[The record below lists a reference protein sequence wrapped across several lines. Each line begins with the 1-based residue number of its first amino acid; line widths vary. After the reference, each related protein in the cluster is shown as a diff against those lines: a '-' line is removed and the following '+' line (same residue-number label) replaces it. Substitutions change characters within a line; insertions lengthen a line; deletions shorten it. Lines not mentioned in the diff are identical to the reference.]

1 MSNWPAILVASI
13 AIFAQG
19 QGDVRPA
26 PSKKDP
32 VTVRGCLHGTSLKL
46 TDPIPLDVW
55 SGTIRL
61 KLSKALAKALGEH
74 DGHEEELTGVM
85 HDTPRAMGG
94 TKSTPVGKKTK
105 ITYGAREER
114 NTSQEVPE
122 LEVSSFRHV
131 NPSCGG

>member
-1 MSNWPAILVASI
+1 LAGVAIV
-13 AIFAQG
+13 AQG
-19 QGDVRPA
+19 QRDVRPA

-32 VTVRGCLHGTSLKL
+32 VTVRGCLHGSSLKI
-46 TDPIPLDVW
+46 TDAMAVDIW

-61 KLSKALAKALGEH
+61 KLSKALAKALREH
-74 DGHEEELTGVM
+74 EGHEEELTGVM
-85 HDTPRAMGG
+85 HDTPRTMGG

-114 NTSQEVPE
+114 NTSEEVPQ

-131 NPSCGG
+131 NPTCGA